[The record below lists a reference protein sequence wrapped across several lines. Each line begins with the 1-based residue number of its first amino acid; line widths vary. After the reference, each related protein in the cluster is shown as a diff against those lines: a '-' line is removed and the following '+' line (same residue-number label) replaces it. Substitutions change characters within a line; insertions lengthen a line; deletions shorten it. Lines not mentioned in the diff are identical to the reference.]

1 MPVYRKEGEQNALNV
16 KAGKFSEVVGYEYEE
31 YIKSKN
37 PSVIAHVIKPETKR
51 TVIVEEDDDEV
62 EPLDFH
68 SASEKIMSSLVGFFS
83 KDASDDNDTPVKETE
98 VVDDYM
104 GEDDEKSIM
113 QEINLNIKSSLAEQ
127 CSQADLHL
135 YQ

>member
-62 EPLDFH
+62 EPIDFH
-68 SASEKIMSSLVGFFS
+68 SASEKIMSSLVGFFQKMRRTITTLPLRKPKWS
-83 KDASDDNDTPVKETE
+83 MTIWAKMTKRA
-98 VVDDYM
+98 
-104 GEDDEKSIM
+104 
-113 QEINLNIKSSLAEQ
+113 
-127 CSQADLHL
+127 
-135 YQ
+135 